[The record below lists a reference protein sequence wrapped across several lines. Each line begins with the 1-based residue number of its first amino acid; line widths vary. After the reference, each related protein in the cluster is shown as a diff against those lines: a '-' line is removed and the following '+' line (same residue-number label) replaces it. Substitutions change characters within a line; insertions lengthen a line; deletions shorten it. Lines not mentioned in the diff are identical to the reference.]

1 MALATNRI
9 DINRA
14 TTGLVLNPEQ
24 SAEIWAKAA
33 EESAIMRLSRQVE
46 LPGSGIAIPVV
57 TGDPVADFVVE
68 SAEKPVSNSTFTTK
82 TMVPF
87 KIAVIELMSKEFLR
101 DFDALAAELVRRLPY
116 SIGRKFDQTIAYGT
130 APGTGFDVLTNATA
144 VSLTPPSGGSV
155 YQQLVTA
162 LETVGA
168 GGYSLDGWAIAP
180 QAYGTLLGAVDG
192 NGRPLLID
200 SVNDDREVGRIL
212 GASVIRTKNVF
223 NASSGTGVPN
233 MVGLAGDWSQSRYG
247 VVNGIEVATSEE
259 ATINTGTEQVNLWQR
274 NMVAFRVEAEVGFV
288 VSDSAAFVRL
298 TTAAN

>member
-1 MALATNRI
+1 MALATNRV

-101 DFDALAAELVRRLPY
+101 DLDALAAELVRRLPY

-212 GASVIRTKNVF
+212 GAPVMRTKNVYK
-223 NASSGTGVPN
+223 ASTGTGVPN

-288 VSDSAAFVRL
+288 VSDTAAFVRL

>member
-1 MALATNRI
+1 MALATNRV

-68 SAEKPVSNSTFTTK
+68 STEKPVSNSTFTTK

-212 GASVIRTKNVF
+212 GAPVMRTKNVYK
-223 NASSGTGVPN
+223 ASTGTGVPN

>member
-9 DINRA
+9 NINRA

-46 LPGSGIAIPVV
+46 LPGSGISIPVV
-57 TGDPVADFVVE
+57 TGDPVANFVVE

-212 GASVIRTKNVF
+212 GAPVIRTKNVF
-223 NASSGTGVPN
+223 NASSGEGVPN

-298 TTAAN
+298 TTAVN

>member
-1 MALATNRI
+1 MALATNRV

-155 YQQLVTA
+155 YQQLVTT

-212 GASVIRTKNVF
+212 GAPVIRTKNVY